1 MKLLKVFKERKVKK
15 KSMVDL
21 NVNAVSSVL
30 EQTVDIEI
38 EDMAW
43 KDIQ

>member
-1 MKLLKVFKERKVKK
+1 
-15 KSMVDL
+15 MVDL

>member
-1 MKLLKVFKERKVKK
+1 MA
-15 KSMVDL
+15 DL
-21 NVNAVSSVL
+21 NNNAVSSVL

-43 KDIQ
+43 KNIQ